1 MLSNYLMGSTKAHV
15 CKTFAF
21 LVLKFDVLSALTMIL
36 VMFVSALGSLLGLLL
51 WEESNVNTNDYVYI
65 RPASSSMMIWIW

>member
-21 LVLKFDVLSALTMIL
+21 LVLKFDVLSALTMNL

-51 WEESNVNTNDYVYI
+51 LVKSPMLIQRTMSILDELHSQ
-65 RPASSSMMIWIW
+65 

>member
-1 MLSNYLMGSTKAHV
+1 MLSNYLMCSTKAHV

-21 LVLKFDVLSALTMIL
+21 LVLKFDVLSALTMNL

-51 WEESNVNTNDYVYI
+51 LGKSPMLIPMTMSILDQL
-65 RPASSSMMIWIW
+65 RPQ